1 MDKHIQDL
9 RQHYALQTLDESD
22 VLANPIT
29 QFRKWFDDALEANIL
44 EPNAMTLSTS
54 VDGKVHSR
62 VVLLKEIREDG
73 FIFYSNYE
81 SAKGKEMESNVNVS
95 LLFLW
100 KEIQRQVRI
109 EGVVSKISEEQS
121 IAYAQSRPRAS
132 QIGAWVSAQS
142 EVIKDRSVLED
153 KQAELEVQ
161 FKDVEQIPKPPHWGG
176 YLIKVDMIE
185 FWQGRPS
192 RLHDRLRYRMHEN
205 DMWLLERLAP

>member
-1 MDKHIQDL
+1 MDKQIQDL

-22 VLANPIT
+22 VLPDPIA
-29 QFRKWFDDALEANIL
+29 QFRKWFDDALESNIL

-54 VDGKVHSR
+54 VEAKVHSR

-73 FIFYSNYE
+73 FIFYTNYE
-81 SAKGKEMESNVNVS
+81 SAKGKELAANPSVS
-95 LLFLW
+95 LNFLW

-109 EGVVSKISEEQS
+109 EGVASQISEEQS
-121 IAYAQSRPRAS
+121 TAYAQSRPRTS

-153 KQAELEVQ
+153 KQAALEAQ

-176 YLIKVDMIE
+176 YLITADMIE

-192 RLHDRLRYRMHEN
+192 RLHDRLRYRKSNGEA
-205 DMWLLERLAP
+205 WVLERLAP